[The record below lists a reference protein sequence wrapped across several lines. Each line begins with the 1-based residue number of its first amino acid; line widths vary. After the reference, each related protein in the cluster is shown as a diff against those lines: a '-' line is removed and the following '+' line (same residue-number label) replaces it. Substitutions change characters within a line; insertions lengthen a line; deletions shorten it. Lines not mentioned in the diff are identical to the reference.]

1 MRRLLFVGGT
11 SDPGGLHIHTADVAQ
26 AAAALGHSVAIVSG
40 EVDLFSNLF
49 PRDRIPFAVDERL
62 SWSRLRR
69 RRLKHLAI
77 RTVAWLSIL
86 SRYRGYDL
94 VLCRGAFAETPAV
107 ELLMARALGRN
118 IYTIEHSQWLNEWPF
133 KASKRRYGSIMNACV
148 RRVVAVS
155 GEIADAAIAE
165 FGVSA
170 GKIRIC
176 FNWPDPMFLPA
187 DTERRRQARSRL
199 GVGADATVI
208 GFVGRH
214 GPEKR
219 VEVLMEAFHRHIRPR
234 YPGAVLVVAGD
245 GWYRR
250 KLERQA
256 ALCGVEA
263 DIRFV
268 GWRADPREIFD
279 ALDVFVLPS
288 LMEGFP
294 VALMEAMASGVACLA
309 HPMSSTRALIEDG
322 RSGVVADLS
331 TVDLLGEAL
340 GRMLAAGRRCWWQ
353 MGDAAASTIQRAFSR
368 ETRLRAVLE
377 ALDIDPGAALPSPY
391 GRMLEYHR

>member
-77 RTVAWLSIL
+77 RTVAWMSIVW
-86 SRYRGYDL
+86 RYRGYDL

-268 GWRADPREIFD
+268 
-279 ALDVFVLPS
+279 
-288 LMEGFP
+288 
-294 VALMEAMASGVACLA
+294 
-309 HPMSSTRALIEDG
+309 
-322 RSGVVADLS
+322 
-331 TVDLLGEAL
+331 
-340 GRMLAAGRRCWWQ
+340 
-353 MGDAAASTIQRAFSR
+353 
-368 ETRLRAVLE
+368 
-377 ALDIDPGAALPSPY
+377 
-391 GRMLEYHR
+391 